1 MQDIITQEILKHSLI
16 SFEVGKKIIDTL
28 FEEDYK
34 LPEEISKRR
43 PSFLNFNNVLKWGG
57 SVENAHISA
66 LSCLNSDLGCFG
78 GCYFIIKTYFE
89 DQSDN
94 KEHTRELIYSM
105 LNFGKKIQGFG
116 NPIYKGLKSTDER
129 CITVRKTLYENLPV
143 EKDVNDL
150 ILLVKECVGK
160 PIDANLVF
168 WNALSIYLLGL
179 TKEYAS
185 LVFILATQIRYINS
199 LYDTNIEQ

>member
-1 MQDIITQEILKHSLI
+1 MQDIITLEILKHSLVP
-16 SFEVGKKIIDTL
+16 FEIGKKIIDSL

-78 GCYFIIKTYFE
+78 GAYFIIKTYFE
-89 DQSDN
+89 DQQD
-94 KEHTRELIYSM
+94 KKYTRELVYSL
-105 LNFGKKIQGFG
+105 LNSGKKIQGFG
-116 NPIYKGLKSTDER
+116 NPIYKGLQSTDER
-129 CITVRKTLYENLPV
+129 CIAVRNVLYENLPV

-150 ILLVKECVGK
+150 ISLVKECVDK
-160 PIDANLVF
+160 EIDANLVF
-168 WNALSIYLLGL
+168 WNAVSIYLLGL

-185 LVFILATQIRYINS
+185 LVFILATQIRYVNS
-199 LYDTNIEQ
+199 LMSTNLEE

>member
-16 SFEVGKKIIDTL
+16 SFEVGKKIIDAL

-78 GCYFIIKTYFE
+78 GGYFIIKTYFE

-94 KEHTRELIYSM
+94 KEHTREVIYSL
-105 LNFGKKIQGFG
+105 LNTGKKIQGFG
-116 NPIYKGLKSTDER
+116 NPIYKGLVSTDER
-129 CITVRKTLYENLPV
+129 CIAVRKTLYENLPV
-143 EKDVNDL
+143 KEDVDDL
-150 ILLVKECVGK
+150 ISLVKECVDK

-199 LYDTNIEQ
+199 LHDTNIEQ